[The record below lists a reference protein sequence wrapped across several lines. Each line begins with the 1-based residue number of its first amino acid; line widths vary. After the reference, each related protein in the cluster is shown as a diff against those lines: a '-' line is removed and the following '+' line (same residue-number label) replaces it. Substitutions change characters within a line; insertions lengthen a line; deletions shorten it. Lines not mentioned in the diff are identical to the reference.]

1 MPQPVK
7 HKLKYWM
14 MESRDKPEKNPE
26 EKKDA
31 MDFFFFVKSVK

>member
-26 EKKDA
+26 EKKTRWT
-31 MDFFFFVKSVK
+31 FFFCEKR